1 MKSSSLFLFT
11 INVLV
16 AWSTY
21 ASTAIVSHQNIN
33 LNLNLSAAVT
43 SSAKRIYQLEKSPAL
58 GKMVTPSTAELC
70 SVAKGTL
77 DYLALGEDYDPGI
90 ITAGMTAQFG
100 GDLERVK
107 RTLNF
112 ICQIEQEDKL
122 AGAPSRLMDAEF
134 IVKHFDVIRW
144 MPDKKQAQGFAKNKP
159 LLKNIPDDKILLT
172 KYYIK
177 LAKGTAKQTPET
189 PYALYAI
196 PNDEKY
202 LTLEQGD
209 AERGLTRHKL
219 TKQDVLTGILDKD
232 KLADPMVW
240 LSRYDLEDSLM
251 QGTVKVDITNDESTS
266 GDITSDGSSE
276 ITSQF
281 FNVHRNNGI
290 GYQRNLKKEEQ
301 GRYWYFKKTDSVM
314 GYGKD
319 ANYKIPVYPLV
330 TVAGDLAHLG
340 LGKLIMLTHNGESR
354 LTVLADTGGAF
365 ENNQYQLDYLGGYF
379 KNWDDYINTYRTF
392 PDYFEAR
399 ILLLKE

>member
-1 MKSSSLFLFT
+1 MMKLSALLPLT
-11 INVLV
+11 LLV
-16 AWSTY
+16 AFNT
-21 ASTAIVSHQNIN
+21 TAN
-33 LNLNLSAAVT
+33 VT
-43 SSAKRIYQLEKSPAL
+43 VNPIYKLEADPQL

-70 SVAKGTL
+70 HVAKGAV
-77 DYLALGEDYDPGI
+77 DYLALGEGYDPGI
-90 ITAGMTAQFG
+90 ITAGMTRQFG

-107 RTLNF
+107 QTLNF
-112 ICQIEQEDKL
+112 ICQVEQEDKL
-122 AGAPSRLMDAEF
+122 AGTSSRLMDSAF
-134 IVKHFDVIRW
+134 IATHFDVIRW
-144 MPDKKQAQGFAKNKP
+144 MPDKDQAQHFSKNKP

-177 LAKGTAKQTPET
+177 LAKGSAVQTPDT

-196 PNDEKY
+196 PNDEKK
-202 LTLEQGD
+202 LSLEQANANPD
-209 AERGLTRHKL
+209 LTRHQL
-219 TKQDVLTGILDKD
+219 TKQDVLTGVLDK
-232 KLADPMVW
+232 KSLAEPMVW

-251 QGTVKVDITNDESTS
+251 QGTVKVDIT
-266 GDITSDGSSE
+266 SE
-276 ITSQF
+276 DSRDITSQF

-290 GYQRNLKKEEQ
+290 GYKRNLNKEDQ

-319 ANYKIPVYPLV
+319 ANYKIPVYPFV

-340 LGKLIMLTHNGESR
+340 LGKLIMLSSNGESR

-365 ENNQYQLDYLGGYF
+365 EDNQYQLDYLGGYF

-399 ILLLKE
+399 ILLLKDKYVAE

>member
-1 MKSSSLFLFT
+1 M
-11 INVLV
+11 
-16 AWSTY
+16 AWSSY
-21 ASTAIVSHQNIN
+21 ASTVIASNQNMN
-33 LNLNLSAAVT
+33 LDAVVK
-43 SSAKRIYQLEKSPAL
+43 SSVKRIYLLEKSPVI

-70 SVAKGTL
+70 NVAKGTV
-77 DYLALGEDYDPGI
+77 DYLALGENYDPGI

-100 GDLERVK
+100 GDLKRVK

-112 ICQIEQEDKL
+112 ICQVQQADKL
-122 AGAPSRLMDAEF
+122 AGTVSRLMDADF
-134 IVKHFDVIRW
+134 ITEHFDVIRW
-144 MPDKKQAQGFAKNKP
+144 MPDKNQAQGFAKNKP

-189 PYALYAI
+189 PYALYAL
-196 PNDEKY
+196 PNDEQG
-202 LTLEQGD
+202 LTLEQSD
-209 AERGLTRHKL
+209 AERGLIRHQL

-232 KLADPMVW
+232 SLAEPMVW

-251 QGTVKVDITNDESTS
+251 QGTVKVDIESDS
-266 GDITSDGSSE
+266 NGV
-276 ITSQF
+276 TSQF

-290 GYQRNLKKEEQ
+290 GYQRNLKKEQQ
-301 GRYWYFKKTDSVM
+301 GRYWYFKKTESVM

-319 ANYKIPVYPLV
+319 ANHKIPIYPLV

-399 ILLLKE
+399 ILLLKDK

>member
-1 MKSSSLFLFT
+1 MKLSALLPLT
-11 INVLV
+11 LLV
-16 AWSTY
+16 AFNV
-21 ASTAIVSHQNIN
+21 TANVATNP
-33 LNLNLSAAVT
+33 
-43 SSAKRIYQLEKSPAL
+43 IYQLETEPAI
-58 GKMVTPSTAELC
+58 GKLVTSSTAELC
-70 SVAKGTL
+70 HVAKGTV
-77 DYLALGEDYDPGI
+77 DYLGLGEDYDPGI

-100 GDLERVK
+100 GDLARVK
-107 RTLNF
+107 RTLKY
-112 ICQIEQEDKL
+112 ICQIEQEDKS
-122 AGAPSRLMDAEF
+122 AGAPSRLMDAAF
-134 IVKHFDVIRW
+134 IAEHFDVIRW
-144 MPDKKQAQGFAKNKP
+144 MPDKQQAQGFAKNKP

-189 PYALYAI
+189 PYALYAL
-196 PNDEKY
+196 PHDEQD

-209 AERGLTRHKL
+209 ANPDLIRHQL
-219 TKQDVLTGILDKD
+219 TKQDVLTGILDKE
-232 KLADPMVW
+232 KLAQPMVW

-251 QGTVKVDITNDESTS
+251 QGTVKVDITNDESAST
-266 GDITSDGSSE
+266 DNNQV
-276 ITSQF
+276 TSQF

-290 GYQRNLKKEEQ
+290 GYQRNLKKEQQ

-319 ANYKIPVYPLV
+319 ANHKIPVYPLV

-379 KNWDDYINTYRTF
+379 KNWDDYIKTYRTF

-399 ILLLKE
+399 ILLLKDKT

>member
-1 MKSSSLFLFT
+1 MVKIMKLRALLPFT
-11 INVLV
+11 LLV
-16 AWSTY
+16 AF
-21 ASTAIVSHQNIN
+21 N
-33 LNLNLSAAVT
+33 SAANV
-43 SSAKRIYQLEKSPAL
+43 AVNPIYQLEAKPVI
-58 GKMVTPSTAELC
+58 GKMVTPSTSELC
-70 SVAKGTL
+70 NVAKGTV

-90 ITAGMTAQFG
+90 ITAGMTTQFG

-112 ICQIEQEDKL
+112 ICKVEQEDKL
-122 AGAPSRLMDAEF
+122 AGNPSRLMEAEF
-134 IVKHFDVIRW
+134 IVEHFDVIRW

-177 LAKGTAKQTPET
+177 LAQGTAQKTPET
-189 PYALYAI
+189 PYALYAL
-196 PNDEKY
+196 PNDEQG
-202 LTLEQGD
+202 LTLEQGNANSD
-209 AERGLTRHKL
+209 LTRHQL

-232 KLADPMVW
+232 ELAQPMVW

-251 QGTVKVDITNDESTS
+251 QGTVKVDIASDND
-266 GDITSDGSSE
+266 GV
-276 ITSQF
+276 TSQF

-290 GYQRNLKKEEQ
+290 GYQRNLKKEQQ

-319 ANYKIPVYPLV
+319 ANHKIPVHPLV

-379 KNWDDYINTYRTF
+379 KNWNDYINTYRTF

>member
-1 MKSSSLFLFT
+1 MKFSTLFFLT
-11 INVLV
+11 INVSV
-16 AWSTY
+16 AWSSY
-21 ASTAIVSHQNIN
+21 ASTVIASNQNMN
-33 LNLNLSAAVT
+33 LDTVVK
-43 SSAKRIYQLEKSPAL
+43 SSVKRIYLLEKSPVI

-70 SVAKGTL
+70 NVAKGTV
-77 DYLALGEDYDPGI
+77 DYLALGENYDPGI

-100 GDLERVK
+100 GDLKRVK

-112 ICQIEQEDKL
+112 ICQVQQADKL
-122 AGAPSRLMDAEF
+122 EGTVSRLMDADF
-134 IVKHFDVIRW
+134 ITEHFDVIRW
-144 MPDKKQAQGFAKNKP
+144 MPDKNQAQGFAKNKP

-189 PYALYAI
+189 PYALYAL
-196 PNDEKY
+196 PNDEQG
-202 LTLEQGD
+202 LTLEQSD
-209 AERGLTRHKL
+209 AERGLIRHQL

-232 KLADPMVW
+232 SLAEPMVW

-251 QGTVKVDITNDESTS
+251 QGTVKVDIESDS
-266 GDITSDGSSE
+266 NGV
-276 ITSQF
+276 TSQF

-290 GYQRNLKKEEQ
+290 GYQRNLKKEQQ
-301 GRYWYFKKTDSVM
+301 GRYWYFKKTESVM

-319 ANYKIPVYPLV
+319 ANHKIPIYPLV

-399 ILLLKE
+399 ILLLKDK

>member
-1 MKSSSLFLFT
+1 MKFSALFLFT

-21 ASTAIVSHQNIN
+21 ASIAIVSNQNIDQG
-33 LNLNLSAAVT
+33 AAAT
-43 SSAKRIYQLEKSPAL
+43 SSAISIYQLEKSPAF
-58 GKMVTPSTAELC
+58 GKMVTASTAELC
-70 SVAKGTL
+70 SVAQGTV

-134 IVKHFDVIRW
+134 IAQHFDVIRW

-177 LAKGTAKQTPET
+177 LAKGTAKKTPET
-189 PYALYAI
+189 PYALYAL
-196 PNDEKY
+196 PNDEQD

-209 AERGLTRHKL
+209 ADRGLTRHKL

-232 KLADPMVW
+232 NLAEPMVW
-240 LSRYDLEDSLM
+240 LTRYDLEDSLM
-251 QGTVKVDITNDESTS
+251 QGTVKVDIASDND
-266 GDITSDGSSE
+266 GM
-276 ITSQF
+276 TSQF

-319 ANYKIPVYPLV
+319 ASYKIPVHPLV

>member
-1 MKSSSLFLFT
+1 MMKLSALLPFT
-11 INVLV
+11 LLV
-16 AWSTY
+16 AFN
-21 ASTAIVSHQNIN
+21 STANITKN
-33 LNLNLSAAVT
+33 T
-43 SSAKRIYQLEKSPAL
+43 IYQLEAKPAI

-70 SVAKGTL
+70 NVAKGTV
-77 DYLALGEDYDPGI
+77 DYLALGENYDPGI
-90 ITAGMTAQFG
+90 ITVGITTQFG
-100 GDLERVK
+100 GDLARVK

-112 ICQIEQEDKL
+112 ICQVEQEDKST
-122 AGAPSRLMDAEF
+122 GAPSRLMDAEF
-134 IVKHFDVIRW
+134 ITKHFDVIRW
-144 MPDKKQAQGFAKNKP
+144 MPDKQQAQGFAKNKP

-177 LAKGTAKQTPET
+177 LAKGTAQKTPKT
-189 PYALYAI
+189 PYALYAL
-196 PNDEKY
+196 PHDEQG

-209 AERGLTRHKL
+209 AKRDLTRHQL

-232 KLADPMVW
+232 NLAEPMVW

-266 GDITSDGSSE
+266 DANAV
-276 ITSQF
+276 TSQF

-290 GYQRNLKKEEQ
+290 GYKRNLKKEQQ

-319 ANYKIPVYPLV
+319 ANHKIPVYPLV

>member
-1 MKSSSLFLFT
+1 MMKFSALLPFT
-11 INVLV
+11 LLV
-16 AWSTY
+16 AFN
-21 ASTAIVSHQNIN
+21 ATANV
-33 LNLNLSAAVT
+33 AVNP
-43 SSAKRIYQLEKSPAL
+43 IYQLESEPAI
-58 GKMVTPSTAELC
+58 GKMVTPSTSELC
-70 SVAKGTL
+70 HVAKGTA

-100 GDLERVK
+100 GDLARVK
-107 RTLNF
+107 RTLKF
-112 ICQIEQEDKL
+112 ICKIEQADKSS
-122 AGAPSRLMDAEF
+122 GSPSRLMDAEF
-134 IVKHFDVIRW
+134 IAQHFDVIRW
-144 MPDKKQAQGFAKNKP
+144 MPDKNQAKKFAKNKP

-177 LAKGTAKQTPET
+177 LANGTAEKTPET
-189 PYALYAI
+189 PYALYTL
-196 PNDEKY
+196 PNDEQG
-202 LTLEQGD
+202 LTLEQGNAKRD
-209 AERGLTRHKL
+209 LTRHQL
-219 TKQDVLTGILDKD
+219 TKQDVLTGVLDKD
-232 KLADPMVW
+232 KLAQPMVW

-251 QGTVKVDITNDESTS
+251 QGTVKVDITNDESA
-266 GDITSDGSSE
+266 SDDSV
-276 ITSQF
+276 TSQF

-290 GYQRNLKKEEQ
+290 GYKRNLKKEQQ

-319 ANYKIPVYPLV
+319 ANHKIPVHPMV

-340 LGKLIMLTHNGESR
+340 LGKLIMLTQNGESR

-399 ILLLKE
+399 ILLLKDKT

>member
-1 MKSSSLFLFT
+1 MKLRALLPFT
-11 INVLV
+11 LLV
-16 AWSTY
+16 AF
-21 ASTAIVSHQNIN
+21 N
-33 LNLNLSAAVT
+33 SAANV
-43 SSAKRIYQLEKSPAL
+43 AVNPIYQLEAKPVI
-58 GKMVTPSTAELC
+58 GKMVTPSTSELC
-70 SVAKGTL
+70 NVAKGTV

-90 ITAGMTAQFG
+90 ITAGMTTQFG

-112 ICQIEQEDKL
+112 ICKVEQEDKL
-122 AGAPSRLMDAEF
+122 AGNPSRLMEAEF
-134 IVKHFDVIRW
+134 IVEHFDVIRW

-177 LAKGTAKQTPET
+177 LAQGTAQKTPET
-189 PYALYAI
+189 PYALYAL
-196 PNDEKY
+196 PNDEQG
-202 LTLEQGD
+202 LTLEQGNANSD
-209 AERGLTRHKL
+209 LTRHQL

-232 KLADPMVW
+232 ELAQPMVW

-251 QGTVKVDITNDESTS
+251 QGTVKVDIASDND
-266 GDITSDGSSE
+266 GV
-276 ITSQF
+276 TSQF

-290 GYQRNLKKEEQ
+290 GYQRNLKKEQQ

-319 ANYKIPVYPLV
+319 ANHKIPVHPLV

-379 KNWDDYINTYRTF
+379 KNWNDYINTYRTF

>member
-1 MKSSSLFLFT
+1 MINISCLSSNIEIVKMMKLNALLPLPL
-11 INVLV
+11 ILLV
-16 AWSTY
+16 AFNT
-21 ASTAIVSHQNIN
+21 TANE
-33 LNLNLSAAVT
+33 AVDP
-43 SSAKRIYQLEKSPAL
+43 IYQLEAKPDI
-58 GKMVTPSTAELC
+58 GEMVTSSTAELC
-70 SVAKGTL
+70 EVAKGSV
-77 DYLALGEDYDPGI
+77 DYLNLGEDYDPGI
-90 ITAGMTAQFG
+90 ITAGITAQFG

-112 ICQIEQEDKL
+112 ICQVEQEDKL
-122 AGAPSRLMDAEF
+122 ADAPSRLMDAAF
-134 IVKHFDVIRW
+134 ITEHFDVVRW
-144 MPDKKQAQGFAKNKP
+144 MPDKNQAQKFAKNKP

-177 LAKGTAKQTPET
+177 LAKGTAQRTPET
-189 PYALYAI
+189 PYALYGL
-196 PNDEKY
+196 PNDEQG

-209 AERGLTRHKL
+209 ANRDLTRHQL
-219 TKQDVLTGILDKD
+219 TKQDVLTGILDKA
-232 KLADPMVW
+232 KLAEPMVW

-251 QGTVKVDITNDESTS
+251 QGTVKVDITNDESA
-266 GDITSDGSSE
+266 SDRGAM
-276 ITSQF
+276 TSQF

-290 GYQRNLKKEEQ
+290 GYQRNLKKEQQ

-319 ANYKIPVYPLV
+319 ANHKIPIYPLV

-365 ENNQYQLDYLGGYF
+365 EDNQYQLDYLGGYF

-399 ILLLKE
+399 ILLLKDKK

>member
-1 MKSSSLFLFT
+1 MMKLSALLPLPLPLPLPL
-11 INVLV
+11 ILLV
-16 AWSTY
+16 AF
-21 ASTAIVSHQNIN
+21 N
-33 LNLNLSAAVT
+33 SAANVAVNPIFQLEAKPEIGEMVT
-43 SSAKRIYQLEKSPAL
+43 SSN
-58 GKMVTPSTAELC
+58 AELC
-70 SVAKGTL
+70 EVAKGSV
-77 DYLALGEDYDPGI
+77 DYLNLGEDYDPGI
-90 ITAGMTAQFG
+90 ITAGITAQFG
-100 GDLERVK
+100 GDLDRVK

-112 ICQIEQEDKL
+112 ICQVEQEDKL
-122 AGAPSRLMDAEF
+122 AGTKSRLMDADF
-134 IVKHFDVIRW
+134 IAEHFDVIRW
-144 MPDKKQAQGFAKNKP
+144 MPDKNQAQGFAKDKP

-177 LAKGTAKQTPET
+177 LAKGTARQTPET

-196 PNDEKY
+196 PNDEKD
-202 LTLEQGD
+202 LTLEQANAD
-209 AERGLTRHKL
+209 PSLTRHQL
-219 TKQDVLTGILDKD
+219 TKQDVITGILDKD
-232 KLADPMVW
+232 KLAQPMVW

-251 QGTVKVDITNDESTS
+251 QGTVKVDFTTDKSTS
-266 GDITSDGSSE
+266 GDISGNNSDDRSE

-290 GYQRNLKKEEQ
+290 GYKRNLKKEQQ
-301 GRYWYFKKTDSVM
+301 GRYWYFKKTESVM

>member
-1 MKSSSLFLFT
+1 MMKLSALLPFAL
-11 INVLV
+11 LV
-16 AWSTY
+16 ACH
-21 ASTAIVSHQNIN
+21 AAANVAVSP
-33 LNLNLSAAVT
+33 
-43 SSAKRIYQLEKSPAL
+43 IYQLEAEPAI

-70 SVAKGTL
+70 NVAKGTE
-77 DYLALGEDYDPGI
+77 DYLALGENYDPGI
-90 ITAGMTAQFG
+90 ITAGMTAPFG

-112 ICQIEQEDKL
+112 ICQVQQADTL
-122 AGAPSRLMDAEF
+122 ADNPSRLMDAEF
-134 IVKHFDVIRW
+134 ITQHFDVIRW
-144 MPDKKQAQGFAKNKP
+144 MPDKEQVQYFSKNKP

-177 LAKGTAKQTPET
+177 LAKGSTQKTAKT
-189 PYALYAI
+189 PYALYAL
-196 PNDEKY
+196 PNDEKG
-202 LTLEQGD
+202 LTLEQGNAD
-209 AERGLTRHKL
+209 PKLTRHQL

-232 KLADPMVW
+232 KLAEPMVW

-251 QGTVKVDITNDESTS
+251 QGTVKVDIATDNGKSV
-266 GDITSDGSSE
+266 
-276 ITSQF
+276 TSQF

-290 GYQRNLKKEEQ
+290 GYQRNLTKEQQ
-301 GRYWYFKKTDSVM
+301 GRYWYFKKTDAVM

-319 ANYKIPVYPLV
+319 ASYKIPVHPLV

-340 LGKLIMLTHNGESR
+340 LGKLIMLTHDGESR
-354 LTVLADTGGAF
+354 LTILADTGGAF

-399 ILLLKE
+399 VLLLKDK

>member
-1 MKSSSLFLFT
+1 MKFSTLFFLT
-11 INVLV
+11 INVSV
-16 AWSTY
+16 AWSSY
-21 ASTAIVSHQNIN
+21 ASTVIASNQNMN
-33 LNLNLSAAVT
+33 LDMVVK
-43 SSAKRIYQLEKSPAL
+43 SSVKRIYLLEKSPVI

-70 SVAKGTL
+70 NVAKGTV
-77 DYLALGEDYDPGI
+77 DYLALGENYDPGI
-90 ITAGMTAQFG
+90 IIAGMTAQFG
-100 GDLERVK
+100 GDLKRVK

-112 ICQIEQEDKL
+112 ICQVQQADKL
-122 AGAPSRLMDAEF
+122 AGTVSRLMDADF
-134 IVKHFDVIRW
+134 ITEHFDVIRW
-144 MPDKKQAQGFAKNKP
+144 MPDKNQAQGFAKNKP

-189 PYALYAI
+189 PYALYAL
-196 PNDEKY
+196 PNDEQG
-202 LTLEQGD
+202 LTLEQSD
-209 AERGLTRHKL
+209 AERGLIRHQL

-232 KLADPMVW
+232 SLAEPMVW

-251 QGTVKVDITNDESTS
+251 QGTVKVDIESDS
-266 GDITSDGSSE
+266 NGV
-276 ITSQF
+276 TSQF

-290 GYQRNLKKEEQ
+290 GYQRNLKKEQQ
-301 GRYWYFKKTDSVM
+301 GRYWYFKKTESVM

-319 ANYKIPVYPLV
+319 ANHKIPVYPLV

-399 ILLLKE
+399 ILLLKDK

>member
-1 MKSSSLFLFT
+1 MKLSALLPFT
-11 INVLV
+11 LLV
-16 AWSTY
+16 AFNSV
-21 ASTAIVSHQNIN
+21 ADV
-33 LNLNLSAAVT
+33 AVNP
-43 SSAKRIYQLEKSPAL
+43 IYQLETKPVI
-58 GKMVTPSTAELC
+58 GKMVTPSTDELC
-70 SVAKGTL
+70 HVAKGTV
-77 DYLALGEDYDPGI
+77 DYLSLGKGYDPGI
-90 ITAGMTAQFG
+90 ITAGMTTQFG
-100 GDLERVK
+100 GDLDRVK
-107 RTLNF
+107 QTLNF
-112 ICQIEQEDKL
+112 ICQVEQADKL
-122 AGAPSRLMDAEF
+122 AGASSRLMDAEF
-134 IVKHFDVIRW
+134 IAQHFDVIRW

-159 LLKNIPDDKILLT
+159 LLKKIPDDKILLT

-177 LAKGTAKQTPET
+177 LAKGSATKTAET

-196 PNDEKY
+196 PHDEKN
-202 LTLEQGD
+202 LTLEQANASPD
-209 AERGLTRHKL
+209 LTRHQL
-219 TKQDVLTGILDKD
+219 TKQDVLTGIVDKD
-232 KLADPMVW
+232 NLADPMVW

-251 QGTVKVDITNDESTS
+251 QGTVKVDIASGS
-266 GDITSDGSSE
+266 GDV
-276 ITSQF
+276 TSQF

-290 GYQRNLKKEEQ
+290 GYKRNLKKEEQ
-301 GRYWYFKKTDSVM
+301 ERYWYFKKTDSVM

-399 ILLLKE
+399 ILLLKDKYVAG

>member
-1 MKSSSLFLFT
+1 MMKLSALLPFT
-11 INVLV
+11 LLV
-16 AWSTY
+16 AFN
-21 ASTAIVSHQNIN
+21 ATANVAVNSIFQLEAKPEIGEM
-33 LNLNLSAAVT
+33 VT
-43 SSAKRIYQLEKSPAL
+43 SSN
-58 GKMVTPSTAELC
+58 AELC
-70 SVAKGTL
+70 EVAKGSV
-77 DYLALGEDYDPGI
+77 DYLNLGEDYDPGV
-90 ITAGMTAQFG
+90 ITAGITAQFG
-100 GDLERVK
+100 GDLDRVK

-112 ICQIEQEDKL
+112 ICQVEQEDKL
-122 AGAPSRLMDAEF
+122 AGTESRLMDADF
-134 IVKHFDVIRW
+134 IAEHFDVIRW
-144 MPDKKQAQGFAKNKP
+144 MPDKNQAQGFAKDKP

-196 PNDEKY
+196 PNDEKD
-202 LTLEQGD
+202 LSLEQAD
-209 AERGLTRHKL
+209 ADPSLTRHQL
-219 TKQDVLTGILDKD
+219 TKQDVITGILDKD
-232 KLADPMVW
+232 KLAQPMVW

-251 QGTVKVDITNDESTS
+251 QGTVKVDISNKNSPV
-266 GDITSDGSSE
+266 

-290 GYQRNLKKEEQ
+290 GYKRNLKKEQQ
-301 GRYWYFKKTDSVM
+301 GRYWYFKKTESVM

-399 ILLLKE
+399 ILLLKDK

>member
-1 MKSSSLFLFT
+1 MINISCLSSNIEIVKMMKLSTLLPFT
-11 INVLV
+11 LLV
-16 AWSTY
+16 AFNTV
-21 ASTAIVSHQNIN
+21 ANVATNP
-33 LNLNLSAAVT
+33 
-43 SSAKRIYQLEKSPAL
+43 IYQLEVEPAI

-70 SVAKGTL
+70 SVAKGTA
-77 DYLALGEDYDPGI
+77 DYLTLGEDYDPGI

-112 ICQIEQEDKL
+112 ICQVQQADEL
-122 AGAPSRLMDAEF
+122 AGSPSRLMDAEF
-134 IVKHFDVIRW
+134 IAQHFDVIRW
-144 MPDKKQAQGFAKNKP
+144 MPDKKQAQGFSKNKP
-159 LLKNIPDDKILLT
+159 LLKNIPDDQILLT

-177 LAKGTAKQTPET
+177 LAKGSAKKTAET
-189 PYALYAI
+189 PYALYAL
-196 PNDEKY
+196 PNDEKG
-202 LTLEQGD
+202 LTLEQGNAD
-209 AERGLTRHKL
+209 QNLTRHKL

-232 KLADPMVW
+232 NLAEPMVW

-251 QGTVKVDITNDESTS
+251 QGTVKVDIAADHDN
-266 GDITSDGSSE
+266 G

-290 GYQRNLKKEEQ
+290 GYQRNLKKEQQ

-319 ANYKIPVYPLV
+319 ASYKIPVYPLV

-399 ILLLKE
+399 ILLLKDK

>member
-1 MKSSSLFLFT
+1 MKFSTLFFLT
-11 INVLV
+11 INVSV
-16 AWSTY
+16 AWSSY
-21 ASTAIVSHQNIN
+21 ASTVIASNQNMN
-33 LNLNLSAAVT
+33 LDTVVK
-43 SSAKRIYQLEKSPAL
+43 SSVKRIYLLEKSPVI

-70 SVAKGTL
+70 NVAKGTV
-77 DYLALGEDYDPGI
+77 DYLALGENYDPGT

-100 GDLERVK
+100 GDLKRVK

-112 ICQIEQEDKL
+112 ICQVQQADKL
-122 AGAPSRLMDAEF
+122 AGTVSRLMDADF
-134 IVKHFDVIRW
+134 ITEHFDVIRW
-144 MPDKKQAQGFAKNKP
+144 MPDKNQAQGFAKNKP

-189 PYALYAI
+189 PYALYAL
-196 PNDEKY
+196 PNDEQG
-202 LTLEQGD
+202 LTLEQSD
-209 AERGLTRHKL
+209 AERGLIRHQL

-232 KLADPMVW
+232 SLAEPMVW

-251 QGTVKVDITNDESTS
+251 QGTVKVDIESDS
-266 GDITSDGSSE
+266 NGV
-276 ITSQF
+276 TSQF

-290 GYQRNLKKEEQ
+290 GYQRNLKKEQQ
-301 GRYWYFKKTDSVM
+301 GRYWYFKKTESVM

-319 ANYKIPVYPLV
+319 ANHKIPVYPLV

-399 ILLLKE
+399 ILLLKDK

>member
-1 MKSSSLFLFT
+1 MMK
-11 INVLV
+11 
-16 AWSTY
+16 
-21 ASTAIVSHQNIN
+21 
-33 LNLNLSAAVT
+33 LSALLPFTLLLAFNATANVAVNPIFQLEAKPEIGEMVT
-43 SSAKRIYQLEKSPAL
+43 SSN
-58 GKMVTPSTAELC
+58 AELC
-70 SVAKGTL
+70 EVAKGSV
-77 DYLALGEDYDPGI
+77 DYLNLGEDYDPGI
-90 ITAGMTAQFG
+90 ITAGITAQFG
-100 GDLERVK
+100 GDLNRVK

-112 ICQIEQEDKL
+112 ICQVEQEDKL
-122 AGAPSRLMDAEF
+122 AGTESRLMDADF
-134 IVKHFDVIRW
+134 IAKHFDVIRW
-144 MPDKKQAQGFAKNKP
+144 MPDKNQAQGFAKDKP

-196 PNDEKY
+196 PNDEKD
-202 LTLEQGD
+202 LTLEQANAD
-209 AERGLTRHKL
+209 PSLTRHQL
-219 TKQDVLTGILDKD
+219 TKQAVITGILDKD
-232 KLADPMVW
+232 KLAEPMVW

-251 QGTVKVDITNDESTS
+251 QGTVKVDFTTDKSAS
-266 GDITSDGSSE
+266 GDNSQ

-290 GYQRNLKKEEQ
+290 GYKRNLKKEEQ
-301 GRYWYFKKTDSVM
+301 GRYWYFKKTESVM

-399 ILLLKE
+399 ILLLKDKR

>member
-1 MKSSSLFLFT
+1 MMKLSALLPLT
-11 INVLV
+11 LLV
-16 AWSTY
+16 AF
-21 ASTAIVSHQNIN
+21 N
-33 LNLNLSAAVT
+33 SAASVVVNPIFQLEAKPDIGEMVT
-43 SSAKRIYQLEKSPAL
+43 S
-58 GKMVTPSTAELC
+58 STAELC
-70 SVAKGTL
+70 EVAKGSV
-77 DYLALGEDYDPGI
+77 DYLNLGENYDPGI
-90 ITAGMTAQFG
+90 ITAGITAQFG
-100 GDLERVK
+100 GDLDRVK

-112 ICQIEQEDKL
+112 ICQVEQEDKL
-122 AGAPSRLMDAEF
+122 ADTESRLMDADF
-134 IVKHFDVIRW
+134 IAEHFDVIRW
-144 MPDKKQAQGFAKNKP
+144 MPDKTQAQGFAKDKP

-196 PNDEKY
+196 PNDEKD
-202 LTLEQGD
+202 LSLEQANAD
-209 AERGLTRHKL
+209 PSLTRHQL
-219 TKQDVLTGILDKD
+219 TKQDVITGILDKD
-232 KLADPMVW
+232 KLAQPMVW

-251 QGTVKVDITNDESTS
+251 QGTVKVDISNKNSPV
-266 GDITSDGSSE
+266 

-290 GYQRNLKKEEQ
+290 GYKRNLKKEQQ
-301 GRYWYFKKTDSVM
+301 GRYWYFKKTESVM

-399 ILLLKE
+399 ILLLKDKT

>member
-1 MKSSSLFLFT
+1 MNLDTVVKSS
-11 INVLV
+11 V
-16 AWSTY
+16 
-21 ASTAIVSHQNIN
+21 
-33 LNLNLSAAVT
+33 
-43 SSAKRIYQLEKSPAL
+43 KRIYLLEKSPVI

-70 SVAKGTL
+70 NVAKGTV
-77 DYLALGEDYDPGI
+77 DYLALGENYDPGI

-100 GDLERVK
+100 GDLKRVK

-112 ICQIEQEDKL
+112 ICQVQQADKL
-122 AGAPSRLMDAEF
+122 AGTVSRLMDADF
-134 IVKHFDVIRW
+134 ITEHFDVIRW
-144 MPDKKQAQGFAKNKP
+144 MPDKNQAQGFAKNKP

-189 PYALYAI
+189 PYALYAL
-196 PNDEKY
+196 PNDEQG
-202 LTLEQGD
+202 LTLEQSD
-209 AERGLTRHKL
+209 AERGLIRHQL

-232 KLADPMVW
+232 SLAEPMVW

-251 QGTVKVDITNDESTS
+251 QGTVKVDIESDS
-266 GDITSDGSSE
+266 NGV
-276 ITSQF
+276 TSQF

-290 GYQRNLKKEEQ
+290 GYQRNLKKEQQ
-301 GRYWYFKKTDSVM
+301 GRYWYFKKTESVM

-319 ANYKIPVYPLV
+319 ANHKIPVYPLV

-399 ILLLKE
+399 ILLLKDK